1 MNKGKVAIIG
11 GGITG
16 LYLAWKLSERDY
28 KVRVFEAKKEIGKE
42 SCSGLISDRIL
53 DSIPQAKNF
62 AENKINEAQI
72 NFPGRTTK
80 LTFSNEFLAIDR
92 PQLDQKLAELAQS
105 AGAGIELNH
114 HVGEVPH
121 DYDYILGCDGS
132 LSVVRRKLNLEDL
145 NYRLGIKGFID
156 KISESKM
163 VETWPVTNG
172 FIWKIPRG
180 ERTEYGIIASTQRAK
195 RELNNFLKKREIN
208 LREVNADLIGQG
220 LAFGNDERIALCGE
234 AAGLTKGW
242 SGGGVIWGLKAANS
256 LLKTFPDFDPY
267 RKKVK
272 RFFGSKIFITNIA
285 TNLVYKLGF
294 NLPYL
299 LPKRVK
305 VDSDFLI

>member
-1 MNKGKVAIIG
+1 MKKVAIVG
-11 GGITG
+11 AGITG
-16 LYLAWKLSERDY
+16 LYLAWKLSERGH
-28 KVRVFEAKKEIGKE
+28 KVRVLEAKEEIGKK

-105 AGAGIELNH
+105 AGAEIKLNYH
-114 HVGEVPH
+114 AEEIPH
-121 DYDYILGCDGS
+121 DYDYVLGCDGP
-132 LSVVRRKLNLEDL
+132 LSVVREELNLKEL
-145 NYRLGIKGFID
+145 NYRLGIRGFIN
-156 KISESKM
+156 KTSESKM

-180 ERTEYGIIASTQRAK
+180 ERTEYGIIAPNQKAR
-195 RELNNFLKKREIN
+195 RLLNKFLQKREIK
-208 LREVNADLIGQG
+208 LKKVAADLIGQG
-220 LAFGNDERIALCGE
+220 LAFSDNEKVALCGE

-242 SGGGVIWGLKAANS
+242 SGGGVIWGLKAAD
-256 LLKTFPDFDPY
+256 LLLETFPEFDSY

-285 TNLVYKLGF
+285 TNLVYKVGF

-299 LPKRVK
+299 LPKHVK
-305 VDSDFLI
+305 VDSDFLIS